1 MTTTIELRM
10 NEYPNVSLRKIA
22 AACDVS
28 YQMLLKAS
36 KKPVVGEA
44 YDPEAVNYEAVQEYL
59 AKKNILIDLIDWESL
74 NVDPIRKVATLSK
87 DINDFHRGD
96 TVYLRGEEVGYEII
110 YMTETHV
117 VIIRQDST
125 EPRCLSHS
133 TFFFKGATHTPRVHN
148 ESETE

>member
-10 NEYPNVSLRKIA
+10 NQYPNVSLRKIA

-59 AKKNILIDLIDWESL
+59 DKKNILIDLIDWESL

-87 DINDFHRGD
+87 DINDFHCGD
-96 TVYLRGEEVGYEII
+96 IVYLRGEEVGYEII

-125 EPRCLSHS
+125 EPRCLSYS
-133 TFFFKGATHTPRVHN
+133 TFFFKGATHTPRVHK
-148 ESETE
+148 ESEAE

>member
-59 AKKNILIDLIDWESL
+59 DKKNILIDLIDWESL

-87 DINDFHRGD
+87 DINDFHCGD
-96 TVYLRGEEVGYEII
+96 IVYLRGEEVGYEII

-125 EPRCLSHS
+125 EPRCLSYS
-133 TFFFKGATHTPRVHN
+133 TFFFKGATHTPRVHK
-148 ESETE
+148 ESEAE